1 MYCAMQGLR
10 AALEIV
16 CILALVGS
24 RSPLLAGCLVLA
36 SPLAA
41 PAIKA
46 LSGAIQSA
54 SRDAQLAAATTAS
67 AADEV
72 SIGMVC
78 VLQLGIILPASHLDK
93 DGHCQASTC
102 WPDLFHLRAHFW
114 LVCGL

>member
-1 MYCAMQGLR
+1 MQGLR

-46 LSGAIQSA
+46 LSTAIQSA
-54 SRDAQLAAATTAS
+54 SRDAQLATATTAA

-72 SIGMVC
+72 RTVKTACSQLEVVRMRSMATTRMV
-78 VLQLGIILPASHLDK
+78 
-93 DGHCQASTC
+93 TC
-102 WPDLFHLRAHFW
+102 HPCDLRLLRVAT
-114 LVCGL
+114 